1 MSKNVAANNI
11 SIALDGA
18 RFDLC
23 ALQADLKALGSTEWG
38 LRAVT
43 TSQIKKQQAIIEGIE
58 LALECANAHDFEEDS
73 IA

>member
-18 RFDLC
+18 RIDLC
-23 ALQADLKALGSTEWG
+23 ALQADLKALGPSG
-38 LRAVT
+38 HRALVT
-43 TSQIKKQQAIIEGIE
+43 SLIKRQEAFIEGIE
-58 LALECANAHDFEEDS
+58 LALECANAQDFDEDW

>member
-23 ALQADLKALGSTEWG
+23 ALQADLKALGPNG
-38 LRAVT
+38 QRAVV
-43 TSQIKKQQAIIEGIE
+43 TSQIKRQEAIIEGIKIA
-58 LALECANAHDFEEDS
+58 LACAVAHDFEEEWS
-73 IA
+73 A